1 MPHVLFVALNPSWRE
16 SALFKA
22 CRSRGAVTIEAFMKT
37 KTKPNGEHLIQ
48 EKLIISEEI
57 KTRKMDPATII

>member
-1 MPHVLFVALNPSWRE
+1 
-16 SALFKA
+16 
-22 CRSRGAVTIEAFMKT
+22 MKT

-48 EKLIISEEI
+48 AKLIISEEI